1 MKKSNFLNKNS
12 RILIAFSI
20 FLIAIVTFFMTNF
33 QNSHVAG
40 YEILD
45 ANISVGENSTQI
57 IQESGETLAEN
68 LTEVVENSEI
78 LIENATESQNV
89 SEILNETVNE
99 TSEIMNETS
108 YETSSEENQT
118 LETNFTNETEEILQN
133 ETNITEDLNETA
145 QNVTENITSASE
157 VSNETEI
164 ISKNI
169 KIELDYP
176 KKIVRGGTVAVKAT
190 VSNLDVLTAS
200 NVVLLWNI
208 PTGFQIIGDERYF
221 CGTIEP
227 NASCVSEITLK
238 TDVSTSLGVN
248 NIKVLVNYE

>member
-1 MKKSNFLNKNS
+1 MTRINKNLLGS
-12 RILIAFSI
+12 VKVLIALTVLAALFGFIFVNSQKNSI
-20 FLIAIVTFFMTNF
+20 T
-33 QNSHVAG
+33 G
-40 YEILD
+40 YEIF
-45 ANISVGENSTQI
+45 EN
-57 IQESGETLAEN
+57 LN
-68 LTEVVENSEI
+68 LTEEISSENIREI
-78 LIENATESQNV
+78 QNLNEAI
-89 SEILNETVNE
+89 EILNETVNE